1 MKLQT
6 HASSGGIALIIVM
19 IVIIVLGIMAGGFAY
34 SMKVETTLARRAN
47 ADPDLEWLGRSG
59 VELARYILAQ
69 PVPNEPFDALNQK
82 WAGGPGSYTANNL
95 PLGGVPDPLSQIS
108 LENNQ
113 LGGGHFS
120 IKITDLERKA
130 NVNLADQ
137 GLLQQALFLVG
148 VDPSSMSTI
157 IDSVL
162 DWRDPDDNP
171 HINGTES
178 EYYLKQDPPYVAKNG
193 PIDDLSEL
201 LLIRGITPEMY
212 WGPRGSNSGG
222 GLNAHAITRSSRP
235 LGAEPVGYQA
245 GLVDLFTAISARQIN
260 VNTASAAVLRLVL
273 GDDFMVQEILRQRAG
288 LDGVDGTEDDIPF
301 RSPQEIPLA
310 GAGAQPAARLNNVF
324 TVRSVSFEV
333 QVDAEMGKIK
343 KQFVAVLRRNSPR
356 DIQVLYMYAK

>member
-95 PLGGVPDPLSQIS
+95 PMGGVPDPLSQIS

-113 LGGGHFS
+113 LGAGHFS

-212 WGPRGSNSGG
+212 FGHEDKPALADALTARSRGTVN
-222 GLNAHAITRSSRP
+222 I
-235 LGAEPVGYQA
+235 
-245 GLVDLFTAISARQIN
+245 
-260 VNTASAAVLRLVL
+260 NTASQPVLSALGLSDAEISNIVQERTNNPYPTVPGRFSGRRMTVGSTTFRIDAAVY
-273 GDDFMVQEILRQRAG
+273 DQ
-288 LDGVDGTEDDIPF
+288 PF
-301 RSPQEIPLA
+301 
-310 GAGAQPAARLNNVF
+310 V
-324 TVRSVSFEV
+324 T
-333 QVDAEMGKIK
+333 
-343 KQFVAVLRRNSPR
+343 VLRARKGEFIGWNVSMPPWPVEFPEFPPEPQMEPSFY
-356 DIQVLYMYAK
+356 DGPNDPPYVWW